1 MGKGRFALVACVC
14 LCHFVPF
21 ILMMFLFGAWVKVA
35 EVVVAAVA
43 IGAAPD
49 AMFAD
54 AADICCC

>member
-1 MGKGRFALVACVC
+1 MACVF
-14 LCHFVPF
+14 CHFVPF

-35 EVVVAAVA
+35 AVVVAAVA

-54 AADICCC
+54 AAEICCC

>member
-1 MGKGRFALVACVC
+1 MACVC

-21 ILMMFLFGAWVKVA
+21 ILIMFLFGAWVKVA
-35 EVVVAAVA
+35 AVVVA

-54 AADICCC
+54 AAEICC

>member
-1 MGKGRFALVACVC
+1 MACVC

-35 EVVVAAVA
+35 AVVVAAVA

-49 AMFAD
+49 AIFVD
-54 AADICCC
+54 AAEIW